1 MPLGTD
7 VLAYVTLSATAPLAG
22 SLEVEVRSDFTLGP
36 DETKKLCIFQ
46 VALSTDLLE
55 AGPCVFTASELT
67 GAGFRQYF
75 VRISWNETLIYSPV
89 DPDTREFVMTVET
102 GTPTPTP

>member
-7 VLAYVTLSATAPLAG
+7 VLTYVTLSASAPLAG
-22 SLEVEVRSDFTLGP
+22 SLQVEVRSDFTLGP

-89 DPDTREFVMTVET
+89 DPDTREFVMTVAT
-102 GTPTPTP
+102 GTPTP